1 MTHYIDRP
9 IVAFGIKLCGRPKHS
24 HRQSDRLSS
33 VWKQWWQW
41 RNLSC
46 MGLFLFLLLFFLFL
60 VLSSFFFVFFQRDTA
75 ELSVSHPRN
84 ALDVLMYADARNSD
98 GWRHLSKGYIGSYIA
113 EHAALV
119 WLSQQ
124 KCVNIFI
131 KIFKLYGLT
140 PLCFMFLRV
149 TLELTV
155 QCMLACAYTDI
166 TYCVA
171 MPQAPE

>member
-1 MTHYIDRP
+1 MADPNTRTVKVTVSP
-9 IVAFGIKLCGRPKHS
+9 PFG
-24 HRQSDRLSS
+24 SS
-33 VWKQWWQW
+33 GGSGVISLVWD
-41 RNLSC
+41 S
-46 MGLFLFLLLFFLFL
+46 FSFYYYFLFL

-171 MPQAPE
+171 IPQAPE